1 MIRKDHLL
9 SRRPEAGSLF
19 FHGVRSP
26 GPPDIGC
33 YILKRVGRDT
43 KNSVGFRFR
52 RVLISKEMMTDDAQ
66 LLQQYTRERSESA
79 FGELVT
85 RHIDLVYSVA
95 LRIVGGD
102 RHLAQDVTQTVF
114 ADLARKAWSLP
125 REVLLAGW
133 LHRHTSYTAAK
144 AVRTERRRKA
154 REQTAM
160 EMRALDDNTAPT
172 WEQIAPVLDEAM
184 NQLSASDRDAIVLR
198 FLKRQDFRAVGSALG
213 VGEDA
218 AQKRVSRAL
227 EKLRTFLNRRGV
239 TLTATTLGTTLATEA
254 VVAAPAGLA
263 VSVTAT
269 SLAGAAAATGISAT
283 LMKFMAM
290 TKFKAGLAGA
300 LVIASVVM
308 PLVVHHKAQARL
320 RDQDAALRQ
329 HTDQLAKLRK
339 TNQKISN
346 QFAQPK
352 NSQPLPNDEFSE
364 LMRLRGEVGLL
375 RNRAQELTKIAA
387 IREEEALL
395 SRDQLWPARVKR
407 LKQWLEENPS
417 EKIPELQ
424 FVDDVNWMNSIYP
437 HRLALETADECR
449 VEMSSVRSTAEHIF
463 ADFQLRPALQQYAK
477 ANSGEFP
484 TDISQLKPYFDSPIY
499 DGILERYTIL
509 PASNLVSELR
519 PGGDWVITQKA
530 PVNEAHDWRTATS
543 LTGTKQATLYATN
556 RWVRIQ

>member
-1 MIRKDHLL
+1 
-9 SRRPEAGSLF
+9 
-19 FHGVRSP
+19 
-26 GPPDIGC
+26 
-33 YILKRVGRDT
+33 
-43 KNSVGFRFR
+43 
-52 RVLISKEMMTDDAQ
+52 MMTDDAQ

-125 REVLLAGW
+125 RDVLLAGW

-172 WEQIAPVLDEAM
+172 WEQIAPVLDEAL

-239 TLTATTLGTTLATEA
+239 TLTATTLGTALATEA

-290 TKFKAGLAGA
+290 TKFKSGLAGA

-308 PLVVHHKAQARL
+308 PLVVQHKTQARL
-320 RDQDAALRQ
+320 RSLDEALRQ
-329 HTDQLAKLRK
+329 QTDQLAKLREK
-339 TNQKISN
+339 NQKLSN

-352 NSQPLPNDEFSE
+352 NSQLLPNDQLSE
-364 LMRLRGEVGLL
+364 LFQLRGEVGLL
-375 RNRAQELTKIAA
+375 RHRARELTKTGA

-395 SRDQLWPARVKR
+395 SRDQLWPARVNR

-424 FVDDVNWMNSIYP
+424 FLDDVNWMNTIYP
-437 HRLALETADECR
+437 WMNTFYPYTLETADECR
-449 VEMSSVRSTAEHIF
+449 VSISAVRSSAQLIF

-477 ANSGEFP
+477 DNSGEFP
-484 TDISQLKPYFDSPIY
+484 TDLSQLRPYFDSPVY
-499 DGILERYTIL
+499 DSILERYTIL
-509 PASNLVSELR
+509 PASSLVSELQ

-530 PVNEAHDWRTATS
+530 PLNEAQDWRTATS
-543 LTGTKQATLYATN
+543 LAGTKQATTRATN
-556 RWVRIQ
+556 RWVLLH